1 MYDVTEHKLD
11 ERDQR
16 GAVRLAA
23 ALKLHGG
30 VGFQARVVSARAN
43 QLFEDLTR
51 QTAITA
57 RQYGALLTLHQK
69 GPMNLTELAAEICVD
84 RSTLTEMVRRL
95 VREGLITRAGNG
107 DDRRS
112 VLVALTAAGEAAVMR
127 LTPGAAQVQ
136 DVLLA
141 PLTSAE
147 RRQLLRWIKLIA
159 APADIGT

>member
-1 MYDVTEHKLD
+1 
-11 ERDQR
+11 
-16 GAVRLAA
+16 
-23 ALKLHGG
+23 LKLHDG

-69 GPMNLTELAAEICVD
+69 SAMTLTELAAEIFVD

-95 VREGLITRAGNG
+95 VREGLVSRNGNG
-107 DDRRS
+107 EDRRS
-112 VLVALTAAGEAAVMR
+112 VVVALTAEGEAAVIR

-141 PLTSAE
+141 PLTQAE
-147 RRQLLRWIKLIA
+147 RRQLLRWMKLIA
-159 APADIGT
+159 AEEGGA

>member
-1 MYDVTEHKLD
+1 MTHHRLD
-11 ERDQR
+11 SA
-16 GAVRLAA
+16 GAIRLAA
-23 ALKLHGG
+23 ALKLPDG

-69 GPMNLTELAAEICVD
+69 GAVTLTDLAAEICVD

-95 VREGLITRAGNG
+95 VREGLISRTGNG
-107 DDRRS
+107 HDRRS
-112 VLVALTAAGEAAVMR
+112 ALVALTAEGEAAVIR

-141 PLTSAE
+141 PLTPAE

-159 APADIGT
+159 VDAGGSAIED

>member
-1 MYDVTEHKLD
+1 MTQHRLD
-11 ERDQR
+11 KGGDIRR
-16 GAVRLAA
+16 AA
-23 ALKLHGG
+23 LLKLHDG

-69 GPMNLTELAAEICVD
+69 SAMTLTELAAEIFVD

-95 VREGLITRAGNG
+95 VREGLVSRNGNG
-107 DDRRS
+107 EDRRS
-112 VLVALTAAGEAAVMR
+112 VVVALTAEGEAAVIR

-141 PLTSAE
+141 PLTQAE
-147 RRQLLRWIKLIA
+147 RRQLLRWMKLIA
-159 APADIGT
+159 AEEGGA